1 MSLDREDILMK
12 NNLKRL
18 GYDEKEVLNL
28 INNSKV
34 KYENNLHN
42 FTSVDVNIDD
52 LTEHVKM
59 SEEFNKYPKSTIS
72 FLINEYNKKK
82 LNIQI
87 GNEFVDYLQSNIESV
102 DQELWVKDNVFMT
115 AIDDQSSLQIYEF
128 ENLTTKTEE
137 NSIVSLSKLNLDIK
151 TKKQD
156 YRNLIAGFL
165 SSMISRTIGA
175 PLDRL
180 KMLYQVN
187 YVGNKETPSIK
198 KGLTDIYRKDGFKGY
213 FKGNLINIVKSA
225 PENGIKLYIFELSKW
240 KLQCHY
246 GERLSTSQLF
256 LSGSISGIVSVISIF
271 PLEVLKLRIA
281 TAEKGVYN
289 GYFDAIRKIY
299 QEPKGLLNFY
309 SGIEASI
316 ISVIPNAGLNLT
328 VYEILK
334 IFFSGKRTID
344 NGSYLST
351 STLMF
356 IGGLSALIS
365 STVLYPFQIVQARM
379 IMYNL
384 KQKYYDYSN
393 INNKYFS
400 KFKFTKCIYSTYTKE
415 GFRGFFKGYV
425 PGITKI
431 VIGNSL
437 NFAMYEN
444 IKKLLKVNN
453 D

>member
-1 MSLDREDILMK
+1 MSLNKEDILMH

-18 GYDEKEVLNL
+18 GYNDIEAYNL
-28 INNSKV
+28 LNNSKN
-34 KYENNLHN
+34 KEENDRNNYNKVH
-42 FTSVDVNIDD
+42 VDIDD
-52 LTEHVKM
+52 LTDHVKK
-59 SEEFNKYPKSTIS
+59 SDEFNKYPKSTIS
-72 FLINEYNKKK
+72 YVIDEYNKKK
-82 LNIQI
+82 TNIEI
-87 GNEFVDYLQSNIESV
+87 GHEFVEYLQSNIESI
-102 DQELWVKDNVFMT
+102 DQELWIKDNVFMT

-128 ENLTTKTEE
+128 ENLNAKHEDKT
-137 NSIVSLSKLNLDIK
+137 IVSLSKLGYDIK

-187 YVGNKETPSIK
+187 YVGNKDTPSIR
-198 KGLTDIYRKDGFKGY
+198 KGLADIYKKDGFKGF
-213 FKGNLINIVKSA
+213 FKGNLINILKSA

-240 KLQCHY
+240 KFQCCY
-246 GERLSTSQLF
+246 GEKLSNSQLF
-256 LSGSISGIVSVISIF
+256 LSGSISGIISVMTIF

-289 GYFDAIRKIY
+289 GYIDAVNKIY
-299 QEPKGLLNFY
+299 KEPKGILNFY

-334 IFFSGKRTID
+334 IYFSGKRTID

-415 GFRGFFKGYV
+415 GFKGFFKGYV
-425 PGITKI
+425 PGISKI
-431 VIGNSL
+431 VLGNSL
-437 NFAMYEN
+437 NFAIYEN
-444 IKKLLKVNN
+444 IKKILKVNHS
-453 D
+453 